1 LPDGNV
7 TIIRYKSGLLT
18 FIVSA
23 VICLFTLEFG
33 ICFVGLIP
41 FCIPALKDVEHIH
54 PVTGQVVGVYERI

>member
-1 LPDGNV
+1 V